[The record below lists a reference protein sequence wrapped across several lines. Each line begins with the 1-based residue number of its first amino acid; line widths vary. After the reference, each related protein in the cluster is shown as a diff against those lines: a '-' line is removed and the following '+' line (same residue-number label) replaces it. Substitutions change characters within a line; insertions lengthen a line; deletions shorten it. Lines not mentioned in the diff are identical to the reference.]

1 MEVCTVGGYEEC
13 GKNMTAVKLG
23 EDVFIFDAGIYLPPV
38 IEIQETEPKG
48 TNSGIYN
55 EAKLRKIGALP
66 DDLVL
71 DKLGWRDK
79 VKAII
84 IGHAHFD
91 HIGGVPYIT
100 HRYPEAQIIATPFTM
115 AFFNELLE
123 DNRLVS
129 KNKQTILK
137 SNTSM
142 KIKGQSEEYTL
153 EFIHVTHSTL
163 QCVLCALHSSHGTFF
178 YALDFKFDNF
188 PVMEPPTN
196 YKRLKE
202 IGNAGVKVLAMEA
215 LYSSVERRTPSERIA
230 RNMVEDAFS
239 RVSKTNTAIFV
250 STFSSHIAR
259 LKSIVD
265 FGRRTNRQIVFLGRS
280 LNKYLS
286 CAIKINECPF
296 KKDITLIK
304 YRNQVD
310 AFLKKLNNERGK
322 YLVVC
327 TGHQAEPGSILDRLA
342 NDETPFKFKED
353 DNVIFASSVIPAS
366 VNLMARE
373 KMDRKFRKKGVRIQ
387 TDVHVSG
394 HAGREDLRDMIEML
408 KPKNIIP
415 AHGTMQQETP
425 LVELAKEL
433 GYKFGETVHL
443 SSDGKVL
450 KF

>member
-163 QCVLCALHSSHGTFF
+163 QCVLC
-178 YALDFKFDNF
+178 
-188 PVMEPPTN
+188 
-196 YKRLKE
+196 
-202 IGNAGVKVLAMEA
+202 VL
-215 LYSSVERRTPSERIA
+215 
-230 RNMVEDAFS
+230 N
-239 RVSKTNTAIFV
+239 
-250 STFSSHIAR
+250 
-259 LKSIVD
+259 
-265 FGRRTNRQIVFLGRS
+265 
-280 LNKYLS
+280 
-286 CAIKINECPF
+286 
-296 KKDITLIK
+296 
-304 YRNQVD
+304 
-310 AFLKKLNNERGK
+310 
-322 YLVVC
+322 
-327 TGHQAEPGSILDRLA
+327 
-342 NDETPFKFKED
+342 
-353 DNVIFASSVIPAS
+353 
-366 VNLMARE
+366 
-373 KMDRKFRKKGVRIQ
+373 
-387 TDVHVSG
+387 
-394 HAGREDLRDMIEML
+394 
-408 KPKNIIP
+408 
-415 AHGTMQQETP
+415 
-425 LVELAKEL
+425 
-433 GYKFGETVHL
+433 
-443 SSDGKVL
+443 
-450 KF
+450 